1 MEVYDVV
8 GKLIGPIRPLGESH
22 TDEERFENLKAMTE
36 LVDLLL
42 NDICAVG
49 QYKNQHQ
56 ASLKKAGKFADE
68 FYDSIGNFEI

>member
-8 GKLIGPIRPLGESH
+8 KRLIGPIEPLGAAH

-42 NDICAVG
+42 NDICVVG

-56 ASLKKAGKFADE
+56 ASMKKAGEFADE
-68 FYDSIGNFEI
+68 FYGSIGN